1 MFTRVALACCVF
13 WLVGCG
19 VQVKPEAPKTS
30 GTGPLDRVV
39 LLPLTQRDVTGLL
52 GHALSGDASP
62 RRSRPVLVGEP
73 RITET
78 QQHVT
83 VVREASVG
91 ANVAVGYGPVGA
103 NASLAGTTHVA
114 YETTITGYAEVD
126 RDAVYR
132 AESDCCFNGEPDEGC
147 ESGYISRVV
156 RGTGS
161 IKYLQE
167 SSSDVGIEA
176 GDVFEARDGSHYRV
190 LETYTFED
198 AYFAFEVGDPA
209 ELCRNYGDEAT
220 FEAME
225 IRPSANCRIMAHDV
239 DGHAKSH
246 ALYLT
251 NSIDCR
257 VVAADFCSRV
267 GHCIRCSGRFDNGD
281 EQLQFSL
288 PHVSSDRVREAE
300 AAASEAEVQSTGVA
314 PEVASEPT
322 VVEPV
327 APETTI
333 PAAAPAS
340 PGTVQLR
347 R

>member
-1 MFTRVALACCVF
+1 MWMRWALLGCLLLA
-13 WLVGCG
+13 GCG
-19 VQVKPEAPKTS
+19 VHVKPEAPKTT

-62 RRSRPVLVGEP
+62 RRNRPVLVGEP

-91 ANVAVGYGPVGA
+91 ASVALGYGPVGA
-103 NASLAGTTHVA
+103 NASLAGTTHMA
-114 YETTITGYAEVD
+114 YDTTITGYAEPD
-126 RDAVYR
+126 ADAVYR
-132 AESDCCFNGEPDEGC
+132 AESDCCFNGDPYEGC
-147 ESGYISRVV
+147 RHGYVSRVV

-167 SSSDVGIEA
+167 SSSEVGIEA
-176 GDVFEARDGSHYRV
+176 GDVFEARDGSRYRV

-209 ELCRNYGDEAT
+209 ELCRLYGDEAT

-225 IRPSANCRIMAHDV
+225 IRPNANCRIMAHNV
-239 DGHAKSH
+239 DGRAQSH
-246 ALYLT
+246 ALYLM
-251 NSIDCR
+251 NSTDCR

-267 GHCIRCSGRFDNGD
+267 GHCIRCAGRFDNGD
-281 EQLQFSL
+281 EQVQFTL
-288 PHVSSDRVREAE
+288 PHTSSDRVRSAEE
-300 AAASEAEVQSTGVA
+300 AAREAEVLPVTTTEEA
-314 PEVASEPT
+314 AEEPT
-322 VVEPV
+322 QDPALP
-327 APETTI
+327 APL
-333 PAAAPAS
+333 APAPS
-340 PGTVQLR
+340 L
-347 R
+347 